1 MRFTEFEKSQPQ
13 LTEEQQ
19 IVIEYCQGNIS
30 KKDAVNRLKEAARL
44 QTPIKQP
51 KTSDFFTW
59 NKKGGLSGLNWGGDW
74 RDQLNKLTFGAV
86 DSRAEQDAQDAEEIA
101 RRDRRRK
108 NMPFARI
115 GKGAAVAAEP
125 EGTGIPRDIPDPE
138 AGTGIPRDIPDPE
151 MDDDDLDPNAG
162 TGIPSDIPAPDPAP
176 APEKPKVKPK
186 APTSFGAA
194 FKAARKAH
202 GGPGGVFTWNGK
214 QYQTNV
220 KGEKYV
226 KNPVPVK
233 IPQAPKPKKPG
244 LSPGAL
250 GGRAKPGLSPGALGG
265 KVKEKPK
272 PKGTPPG
279 MMSA

>member
-30 KKDAVNRLKEAARL
+30 KKDAVSRLKEAARL

-51 KTSDFFTW
+51 RTSDFFTW
-59 NKKGGLSGLNWGGDW
+59 NKQGGLSGLNWGGDW

-86 DSRAEQDAQDAEEIA
+86 DSRDEQDAQDAEA
-101 RRDRRRK
+101 MAQRDRGRQ
-108 NMPFARI
+108 NMPFARL
-115 GKGAAVAAEP
+115 GQGGALAADP

-138 AGTGIPRDIPDPE
+138 AGTGIP
-151 MDDDDLDPNAG
+151 
-162 TGIPSDIPAPDPAP
+162 SKIPAPDPAP
-176 APEKPKVKPK
+176 APEKPK

-214 QYQTNV
+214 KYQTNV

-250 GGRAKPGLSPGALGG
+250 GGKAKPGLSPGALGG
-265 KVKEKPK
+265 KLPPKKEPGLSPGALGGKVKKKPK
-272 PKGTPPG
+272 PKSGLAPMKIPGT
-279 MMSA
+279 MSA